1 MRCGAFLVLLAV
13 WAWSGLARAATG
25 CSLRNPHTD
34 IRRFFP
40 TYTDYVVQYLTFARQ
55 DPGGSE
61 RLARA
66 LGDALDPLFESEDV
80 PYTLYTVRRSG
91 ETLGFVYGTNQ
102 RGQHGNLQ
110 VIVVTDTA
118 HDVQEVYLQTL
129 RSPHRDTLLDEAWL
143 DALAA
148 VPLDAWTRWS
158 SCYSGGACEGVPV
171 PDPTGGPAAVDHRAI
186 LRALAKLGLL
196 RERLLLPGAPQPPR
210 DGAAMAEAVANHA
223 AVELSRE
230 AAEAWGFVS
239 LGRQEL
245 APDEPLVLVRHGG
258 RTTAYPT
265 SGLRKVPVLRDGD
278 LLISWSETTGTAS
291 ALRTSRSLVPTAD
304 LLFDLRLLRDADD
317 GSTWAAPLGRSVVGL
332 AAHAEE
338 VPALVV
344 PAGVAQQAAPWAA
357 LWTGA
362 PAPAARAV
370 VEGERA
376 LLVERQLVPVPP
388 SDRVYVDPTGWVV
401 QSAGGC
407 AWALG
412 APGGEDLVGLRLEGD
427 RLVHPGSGRAW
438 TRLGRAIHG
447 TDPALDLR
455 WPAQAAVPMATARAL
470 ARP

>member
-1 MRCGAFLVLLAV
+1 MCARVVLLLAV

-110 VIVVTDTA
+110 VIVVTDVE
-118 HDVQEVYLQTL
+118 HEVREVYLQTL
-129 RSPHRDTLLDEAWL
+129 RSPHRDALLDEAWL

-158 SCYSGGACEGVPV
+158 SCYAEGACEGVPV
-171 PDPTGGPAAVDHRAI
+171 PDPTGGAAGADHRAI

-196 RERLLLPGAPQPPR
+196 RERLLRPGAPRPPR
-210 DGAAMAEAVANHA
+210 DGAAMAEAVGNHA
-223 AVELSRE
+223 AVELSRDV
-230 AAEAWGFVS
+230 AEAWGFVP
-239 LGRQEL
+239 LGRGGL
-245 APDEPLVLVRHGG
+245 SPDEPVVLIRDGG
-258 RTTAYPT
+258 RTTAYPA
-265 SGLRKVPVLRDGD
+265 SGLRKVPVLRDGE
-278 LLISWSETTGTAS
+278 LLIAWSETTGTAS

-304 LLFDLRLLRDADD
+304 VLYDLRLLRDAED
-317 GSTWAAPLGRSVVGL
+317 GSTWATPLGRSVVGP

-338 VPALVV
+338 VSALVV
-344 PAGVAQQAAPWAA
+344 PAGVAQQATPWAA

-376 LLVERQLVPVPP
+376 LLVERRLVRLPANGGVH
-388 SDRVYVDPTGWVV
+388 VDPGGWVV
-401 QSAGGC
+401 QSSGGQ

-412 APGGEDLVGLRLEGD
+412 VPGGEDLRGIRLEGD

-438 TRLGRAIHG
+438 TRLGRALHG
-447 TDPALDLR
+447 ADPALDLW
-455 WPAQAAVPMATARAL
+455 WPVQASLPVATARAL
-470 ARP
+470 AHP